1 MSVSKGIEYWRLQED
16 ELLRE
21 FNSAAAGLDEAEA
34 ARRLKEY
41 GPNEIPH
48 AGHRTAI
55 NIFLSQ
61 FKSPLA
67 YVLIFA
73 SALAGFLGDTT
84 EAMIIVAIMLINT
97 VLGFAQE
104 YRSEREIDALRKYL
118 SYTTTVLRD
127 GKKHVINSTQLVP
140 GDIALLAIGDVVPA
154 EIRLLEVDDLQTNES
169 TLTGESTPVE
179 KVAGPIELDNPLP
192 HQLSNT
198 ALMGST
204 VTNGSGT
211 GLVVTTGRGTFFGR
225 TASSL
230 SIKPPMTD
238 FQKNIASL
246 GSLIVRM
253 VLVLTTF
260 IFMVNTILGRGLF
273 ESLIFSLAVAV
284 GIMPEAMPVIIT
296 IGLSDGALRLAK
308 KKVIV
313 KRLEAIENLGNVDV
327 LCTDKTGTLTQNEIE
342 VIDIVD
348 PEGHSSPEL
357 IRYGLLC
364 NSAVVEGDKILG
376 NPIDVAIWK
385 HARDEGFDETSL
397 NDFKHVYEIPFGY
410 GRRRMST
417 IIETGNKRLLI
428 SKGAPESI
436 LDVTTKVG
444 NGDKSHDISQANGGI
459 HAVIEK
465 YSLIGNRLIALGD
478 KEIEDKTGYSANDEC
493 GLTFIGLIVL
503 SDPPKEDAPKSIS
516 KLKSLGIKVKILSG
530 DDPVVTGDVCHKVGI
545 DVPTRVLTGT
555 DIEKEPEG
563 ELRQVVE
570 ENDAFGR
577 VTPEEKFA
585 IVNALK
591 ENGHAVGFLGDGVN
605 DAPALRLADAG
616 ISVDSGVQV
625 AKESS
630 SMILLEK
637 SLGVIADGVVEGRKA
652 FGNMTKYIMNTMSGN
667 FSNIFTVAIC
677 SLFLPF
683 IPMLP
688 DQILLTNLLSDAP
701 LITISTDSLDD
712 ESLTTPK
719 GWNLGVITKFIVFF
733 GVISSIFDF
742 ITIISLVYLLHT
754 GAELF
759 RTLWFIESVLHEILV
774 TFSIRTRRRFYR
786 SRPSNLLMA
795 ASAIM
800 IAVTLAVVYSPIGLL
815 FQFIKPPPQFLALIF
830 GILTSYFLLV
840 EGMKHIFFSRDKT

>member
-1 MSVSKGIEYWRLQED
+1 MSVSKGIEYWRLQKD
-16 ELLRE
+16 DLLRE
-21 FNSAAAGLDEAEA
+21 FDSSEVGLDEAEA
-34 ARRLKEY
+34 ARRFKEY

-48 AGHRTAI
+48 TGHRTTI
-55 NIFLSQ
+55 NILLSQ

-73 SALAGFLGDTT
+73 SALSGFLGDMT
-84 EAMIIVAIMLINT
+84 EAIIIVTIMLVNT
-97 VLGFAQE
+97 LLGFTQE
-104 YRSEREIDALRKYL
+104 FRSEREFDELRKYL
-118 SYTTTVLRD
+118 SYTTIVLRD
-127 GKKHVINSTQLVP
+127 GKKHVINATELVS
-140 GDIALLAIGDVVPA
+140 GDIVFLAIGDVVPA
-154 EIRLLEVDDLQTNES
+154 EIRLLEVDELQTNES
-169 TLTGESTPVE
+169 TLTGESILVD
-179 KVAGPIELDNPLP
+179 KIARPIEVDNPLP

-204 VTNGSGT
+204 VANGSAT
-211 GLVVTTGRGTFFGR
+211 GLVVATGRQTFFGR
-225 TASSL
+225 TVSSL
-230 SIKPPMTD
+230 SMKPQMTD

-246 GSLIVRM
+246 GSLIVKL

-260 IFMVNTILGRGLF
+260 IFIVNTLLGRGIF
-273 ESLIFSLAVAV
+273 QSLIFSLAVAV

-313 KRLEAIENLGNVDV
+313 KRLEAIEDLGNVDV
-327 LCTDKTGTLTQNEIE
+327 LCTDKTGTLTQNEIK

-357 IRYGLLC
+357 IKYALLC

-385 HARDEGFDETSL
+385 HARGEGFDEASL
-397 NDFKHVYEIPFGY
+397 NDFRRVYEIPFGY

-417 IIETGNKRLLI
+417 IIETGSKRLLI

-436 LDVTTKVG
+436 LDVSTKVG
-444 NGDKSHDISQANGGI
+444 NGNESLDISQANIGI
-459 HAVIEK
+459 NSLIEK
-465 YSLIGNRLIALGD
+465 YSLLGDRLIALGD
-478 KEIEDKTGYSANDEC
+478 KETENKLSYSVKDEC
-493 GLTFIGLIVL
+493 GLTFVGLLVL
-503 SDPPKEDAPKSIS
+503 SDPPKEDAPSSIS
-516 KLKSLGIKVKILSG
+516 RLKSLGIKVKILSG
-530 DDPVVTGDVCHKVGI
+530 DDPVVTNDVCHKVGI
-545 DVPTRVLTGT
+545 DVPTGVITGM
-555 DIEKEPEG
+555 DVENGQEG

-570 ENDAFGR
+570 KNDAFGR
-577 VTPEEKFA
+577 VTPEQKFA
-585 IVNALK
+585 IVSALK
-591 ENGHAVGFLGDGVN
+591 KNGHAVAFLGDGVN
-605 DAPALRLADAG
+605 DAPALKLADAG
-616 ISVDSGVQV
+616 ISVESGVQV

-667 FSNIFTVAIC
+667 FSNIFTVAVC

-712 ESLTTPK
+712 ESLKTPK
-719 GWNLGVITKFIVFF
+719 GWNLAVITRFIVFF
-733 GVISSIFDF
+733 GIISSIFDF
-742 ITIISLVYLLHT
+742 ITIISLVYLLRT
-754 GAELF
+754 GPELF

-774 TFSIRTRRRFYR
+774 TFSIRTRRRFYK
-786 SRPSNLLMA
+786 SRPSNLLIT

-800 IAVTLAVVYSPIGLL
+800 IVITLAIVYSPVGLL
-815 FQFIKPPPQFLALIF
+815 FQFIKPPPKFLALIF

-840 EGMKHIFFSRDKT
+840 ESMKHIFFSRNKL